1 MLPNLSTL
9 ALSPG
14 NVLVRCPE
22 CASLFRKASPT
33 GCANCGGKRKREEEE
48 ECKKDGCSCEKE
60 CVCDDDAV
68 PDPDDPNMSEQWRN
82 AYWYAR
88 GVSAGRLGMDSPE
101 DWQIEAAKRK
111 LAELDEG
118 PPPIVVPEPGDPNM
132 NKQWRNAYRMA
143 GGMAMHEPHRA
154 PPEPWQV
161 EAARRKLAQ
170 ADPDPDQPPFKS
182 GCTDDDCVQMFSHG
196 CKEDDCEP
204 QFASL
209 GGHDSDDDNAPR
221 PSMSLSDAPDEH
233 PYPPFAS
240 TSRLEYEKPAKFRSA
255 GEEKETEEEKEES
268 GWQSAEGSEEES
280 EGESEGDW
288 RDDANFD
295 YYRAVGRP
303 PYTP

>member
-60 CVCDDDAV
+60 CACDDDAV

-132 NKQWRNAYRMA
+132 NAQWRNAYRMA

-182 GCTDDDCVQMFSHG
+182 GCT
-196 CKEDDCEP
+196 EEDCEP
-204 QFASL
+204 IFYS
-209 GGHDSDDDNAPR
+209 GC
-221 PSMSLSDAPDEH
+221 PDGDCE
-233 PYPPFAS
+233 PVYQS
-240 TSRLEYEKPAKFRSA
+240 C
-255 GEEKETEEEKEES
+255 GCDEEEKEES